1 MRRADGRVR
10 GEGYTQAMNMTTD
23 QWERTGEYLC
33 EVFGAPGEEAVART
47 LREQPAAAAKA
58 GLPAIAISAD
68 VGRLLSLL
76 ARLATQSPDS
86 TGRIV
91 EVGTLG
97 GYSGIWMARALPGKG
112 RLITMEREPKH
123 AEFAMSQFRAAGLAD
138 RVEIVVGSALER
150 LPGLVKKLGPSS
162 VDMIFLDADKGE
174 YPEYARI
181 LKPALRRGGVLTADN
196 MLSSGSGWV
205 TQAPETLDDHAK
217 RWQANADRFNRMM
230 ASDADFET
238 GCIVNRQGVLV
249 AVRR

>member
-1 MRRADGRVR
+1 MS
-10 GEGYTQAMNMTTD
+10 MTKE

-33 EVFGAPGEEAVART
+33 DVFGTPAEEAVART

-76 ARLATQSPDS
+76 ARLATQSPNS

-97 GYSGIWMARALPGKG
+97 GYSGIWMARALPAKG
-112 RLITMEREPKH
+112 RLITIEREPKH
-123 AEFAMSQFRAAGLAD
+123 AEFAMSQFRTAGLAD
-138 RVEIVVGSALER
+138 RVEIVVGPGLER
-150 LPGLVKKLGPSS
+150 LPALADKLGPDS

-174 YPEYARI
+174 YPEYARM
-181 LKPALRRGGVLTADN
+181 LKPVLRRGGVLTADN
-196 MLSSGSGWV
+196 ALGSDVWWI
-205 TQAPETLDDHAK
+205 TQDAGAMKGQAK
-217 RWQANADRFNRMM
+217 QSQSHADRFNRLM
-230 ASDADFET
+230 ASDPDFET
-238 GCIVNRQGVLV
+238 GCFVNRQGVLV

>member
-1 MRRADGRVR
+1 
-10 GEGYTQAMNMTTD
+10 MTKE
-23 QWERTGEYLC
+23 QWEGTSSYLC
-33 EVFGAPGEEAVART
+33 DVFGTPAEEAVART
-47 LREQPAAAAKA
+47 LREQPAAAARA

-76 ARLATQSPDS
+76 ARLATRSPNS

-97 GYSGIWMARALPGKG
+97 GYSGIWMARALPAQG
-112 RLITMEREPKH
+112 RLITVEREPKH
-123 AEFAMSQFRAAGLAD
+123 AEFAMSQFEAAGLAD
-138 RVEIVVGSALER
+138 RVEIVVGPGLER
-150 LPGLVKKLGPSS
+150 LPELVEKLGPDS

-196 MLSSGSGWV
+196 MLSTGSWWV
-205 TQAPETLDDHAK
+205 TQASETLDGEAK
-217 RWQANADRFNRMM
+217 RWQANADRFNRLM
-230 ASDADFET
+230 AGDADFET
-238 GCIVNRQGVLV
+238 GCFVNRQGVLV